1 MNYYISDLHFGHAN
15 AIKFDARPFGD
26 VEEMDRVMIERWN
39 ETVCD
44 DDVVYIVGDFCYRSG
59 RSAAWYLSQLKGHK
73 HLVVGN
79 HDWLTLKDTKA
90 MSMFA
95 SVNNLLE
102 VDDGERHA
110 VLCHYPMAEWRNSRR
125 TAWHIY
131 GHIHTSRNRI
141 YEFMRTLDRA
151 LNAGAPVNG
160 YRPSTFDELME
171 NNRRFN
177 AAAGMSDSIT
187 EECT

>member
-15 AIKFDARPFGD
+15 AIKFDAR
-26 VEEMDRVMIERWN
+26 
-39 ETVCD
+39 
-44 DDVVYIVGDFCYRSG
+44 
-59 RSAAWYLSQLKGHK
+59 H
-73 HLVVGN
+73 
-79 HDWLTLKDTKA
+79 
-90 MSMFA
+90 
-95 SVNNLLE
+95 
-102 VDDGERHA
+102 
-110 VLCHYPMAEWRNSRR
+110 SRR
-125 TAWHIY
+125 TSWHIY
-131 GHIHTSRNRI
+131 GHIHSSRNRT

-177 AAAGMSDSIT
+177 AAAGMRGSIT